1 MDVVAA
7 ERLRDDLA
15 GFTGDVFASLTRA
28 GWQERAAW
36 YQHGLLLDGR
46 RKSIQPMAARLQ
58 GRVHEQAL
66 NHFVTNSPWPVEPV
80 RARIA
85 ELVDDAIGPQ
95 AWAVDDTG
103 WLKCGTASVCVARQ
117 YTGTAGKV
125 TNCQIGV
132 SLNLVTDTASCP
144 VNWRLFVPESWDP
157 SSGAATPET
166 SERRR
171 KAAMPADARHQ
182 EKWRLG
188 PQVIDEVMGW
198 GVTPP

>member
-15 GFTGDVFASLTRA
+15 EFTGDVFASLTRA

-36 YQHGLLLDGR
+36 YQHGLMLDGR

-58 GRVHEQAL
+58 GTVHEQAL

-85 ELVDDAIGPQ
+85 ELVDDAISPA

-103 WLKCGTASVCVARQ
+103 LLKCGIASPCVARQ

-125 TNCQIGV
+125 TNCQIAV
-132 SLNLVTDTASCP
+132 SVSMVTDTRPARSTGGC
-144 VNWRLFVPESWDP
+144 SSP
-157 SSGAATPET
+157 SPGIRP
-166 SERRR
+166 R
-171 KAAMPADARHQ
+171 
-182 EKWRLG
+182 
-188 PQVIDEVMGW
+188 
-198 GVTPP
+198 